1 MSRNVVLSFPVEL
14 IYQSLN
20 NIFEFNNNF
29 KEVVVLSLY
38 VSVFATLI
46 SSIVSIYLASYMAIK
61 NFSGKSIITLTFNS
75 LMSLPPVVV
84 GLILYIIFS
93 SSGVLG
99 FMDLLYSPH
108 IMIIA
113 QFIIITPIIISLSL
127 KSLNDR
133 YSLLSEYLN
142 SLNTSGNKIRRTII
156 FESRYDLLI
165 IIITGL
171 SRALSEVGAVI
182 IVGGNIDNLT
192 RVMTTSIV
200 LETSRG
206 ELSLALSL
214 GISLIFIAVIMN
226 LLILYIKNKLL

>member
-1 MSRNVVLSFPVEL
+1 MEL
-14 IYQSLN
+14 ILQSFA
-20 NIFEFNNNF
+20 NILEFNSSL
-29 KEVVVLSLY
+29 KEIVVLSLY
-38 VSVFATLI
+38 VSVVATII
-46 SSIVSIYLASYMAIK
+46 SSVISIYLASHMAIK
-61 NFSGKSIITLTFNS
+61 NFLGKNTITLIFNS

-99 FMDLLYSPH
+99 FMDLLYSPQ
-108 IMIIA
+108 IMVIA
-113 QFIIITPIIISLSL
+113 QIIIITPIIISLSL

-133 YSLLSEYLN
+133 YILLDDYLF
-142 SLNTSGNKIRRTII
+142 SLNASQNKIRRTII

-165 IIITGL
+165 IVITGL

-214 GISLIFIAVIMN
+214 GISLIVIAITMN
-226 LLILYIKNKLL
+226 LLISYIKHKLL